1 MRPSNN
7 QENKIPS
14 DTYWRVQLA
23 LKRRGKIFLTL
34 LRTLLTMRQ
43 ESCESSFWEVIDL
56 FVLLTWTSLE
66 ASWILVLQLLVFLIF
81 TLDAVDLF
89 CWYKQKKWLL
99 WIMAT
104 VQAAKNH
111 GDELGLMWFLR

>member
-7 QENKIPS
+7 QENEIPS
-14 DTYWRVQLA
+14 DKYWRVQLA
-23 LKRRGKIFLTL
+23 LKMRGIIFLTL

-43 ESCESSFWEVIDL
+43 ESCAFSFWEAIDS

-66 ASWILVLQLLVFLIF
+66 ASWILLLQLLVFLIF

-99 WIMAT
+99 EMTA